1 MTAQIL
7 TDWPIILEAGP
18 HLAGGKAWNLARL
31 ARYGFDVPAGMVVPV
46 ASFQQ
51 WLENS
56 QLEAALLDASQLV
69 EPERSAVL
77 SGLQQQL
84 LTHAVGEDLLSAL
97 GRHLTSP
104 PWRGMPLA
112 VRSSA
117 PQEDSAHASFAGIY
131 SSILNVQD
139 LDALDRAIRT
149 VWASLW
155 SPAAVAYRKRFGLAH
170 DCASMAVLIMPL
182 VPAVASGI
190 AFTCDP
196 MSGREDRLVIH
207 ANWGLGESL
216 VGGLAVGD
224 EIILEEDFGDE
235 SLTLISTVTGSKSVS
250 VVPSSGG
257 GTQTR
262 AAPHKAAETT
272 VLNADQALVLGEQLR
287 LAADALDYARPV
299 FDLEWAYDG
308 RRFWLLQARPI
319 TVRNR
324 YSYPGL
330 AGQPNIWSNGNTR
343 DTMPDPLSPLD
354 WSLARRMVDSLLEQ
368 AHKLAGFP
376 LPPGLQR
383 AGLFHGRLY
392 LNLSLIQWEGYA
404 AFGMKPDALNRM
416 LGGHQPEIHVT
427 PLNWRQRLIQ
437 ASRMLRFMLRA
448 PVRRRAG
455 RRAQAQAIVTAKSW
469 LCAPLP
475 ETDIG
480 FAAMLR
486 EQARHVRCDYALQFL
501 QGSGGVSVSL
511 LLDILEA
518 HLPGESYALA
528 AALLA
533 GGVPSVTAQQGY
545 DLVDL
550 ARLAMRDEP
559 ARRWLETR
567 HREGGDWRALPADS
581 PFRQS
586 FESFI
591 ERYGHRGIYESYL
604 RNPRWRE
611 RPGYLLDNLQAL
623 AQTDL
628 EALAATRQATAT
640 VAMARVRN
648 ALPWWQRPLL
658 KSLLRSANLQSN
670 DREAARSALVAYSE
684 PGRRTMPAIGARW
697 VERGWLADPNDIF
710 FLLGE
715 EIVDALEGKLDGT
728 GLAARVEDRRIQFDA
743 WMTETPA
750 DVILEDAGKVFI
762 PEAAKESI
770 RMEGQDCFIGVAVG
784 SGCATGKARLLRSPE
799 EGVRLG
805 NGDIL
810 VVPSTDPAWTPLFL
824 RAGGLVMETGGYL
837 SHGAIVAREF
847 GIPAVVNLPGILHHL
862 QDGDVVEVDG
872 GRGMVRRLRQ

>member
-1 MTAQIL
+1 VDISLAAL
-7 TDWPIILEAGP
+7 AGNEP
-18 HLAGGKAWNLARL
+18 HLAEEVARVQP
-31 ARYGFDVPAGMVVPV
+31 D
-46 ASFQQ
+46 
-51 WLENS
+51 
-56 QLEAALLDASQLV
+56 
-69 EPERSAVL
+69 
-77 SGLQQQL
+77 L
-84 LTHAVGEDLLSAL
+84 LTHHFDLHAARRDEVHRVGVVAVTNELLPGNCEPRPQQARDGIELHPGEL
-97 GRHLTSP
+97 GKYRHLGNELPGLKTEIETGP
-104 PWRGMPLA
+104 
-112 VRSSA
+112 
-117 PQEDSAHASFAGIY
+117 
-131 SSILNVQD
+131 D
-139 LDALDRAIRT
+139 LD
-149 VWASLW
+149 
-155 SPAAVAYRKRFGLAH
+155 
-170 DCASMAVLIMPL
+170 
-182 VPAVASGI
+182 
-190 AFTCDP
+190 
-196 MSGREDRLVIH
+196 
-207 ANWGLGESL
+207 LG
-216 VGGLAVGD
+216 AGD
-224 EIILEEDFGDE
+224 L
-235 SLTLISTVTGSKSVS
+235 
-250 VVPSSGG
+250 
-257 GTQTR
+257 
-262 AAPHKAAETT
+262 H
-272 VLNADQALVLGEQLR
+272 
-287 LAADALDYARPV
+287 LAAQGAIQLWTNHAV
-299 FDLEWAYDG
+299 F
-308 RRFWLLQARPI
+308 
-319 TVRNR
+319 
-324 YSYPGL
+324 
-330 AGQPNIWSNGNTR
+330 
-343 DTMPDPLSPLD
+343 
-354 WSLARRMVDSLLEQ
+354 EQ
-368 AHKLAGFP
+368 GAV
-376 LPPGLQR
+376 
-383 AGLFHGRLY
+383 FH
-392 LNLSLIQWEGYA
+392 
-404 AFGMKPDALNRM
+404 
-416 LGGHQPEIHVT
+416 V
-427 PLNWRQRLIQ
+427 
-437 ASRMLRFMLRA
+437 
-448 PVRRRAG
+448 
-455 RRAQAQAIVTAKSW
+455 
-469 LCAPLP
+469 
-475 ETDIG
+475 
-480 FAAMLR
+480 FAA
-486 EQARHVRCDYALQFL
+486 Q
-501 QGSGGVSVSL
+501 
-511 LLDILEA
+511 
-518 HLPGESYALA
+518 P
-528 AALLA
+528 
-533 GGVPSVTAQQGY
+533 
-545 DLVDL
+545 
-550 ARLAMRDEP
+550 
-559 ARRWLETR
+559 TR

-658 KSLLRSANLQSN
+658 KPLLRSANVQSN

-872 GRGMVRRLRQ
+872 GRGLVRRLRQ